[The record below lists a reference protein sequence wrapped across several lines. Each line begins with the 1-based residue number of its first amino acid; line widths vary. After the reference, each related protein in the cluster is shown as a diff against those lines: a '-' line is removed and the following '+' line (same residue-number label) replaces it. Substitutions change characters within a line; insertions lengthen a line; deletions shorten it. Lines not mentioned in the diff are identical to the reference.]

1 MSMRLIWE
9 IREIYII
16 QNDNCYQL
24 QIFLIRG
31 GNLMRF
37 DIIKPI
43 SEDQHY
49 RILDIDGKI
58 INEKDLPNLTD
69 EQLLYLYRTMLFS
82 RTIDEKVLS
91 YQRQGRMLTYAPNL
105 GQEAAQVG
113 SAYAME
119 KDDWLVPA
127 FRELGAWLVRGVL
140 LKNILLYWYGNEW
153 GSHFPEG
160 VKVLPISVP
169 ISSQLQHAAGIG
181 IANNIKGE
189 KNVVVTYVGDGGTS
203 EGDFHE
209 AINFAAV
216 FNAPVIFIIQ
226 NNQYAISTRRAI
238 QTKSE
243 TLAQKA
249 IAYGI
254 PGILVDGN
262 DIFAMYSATKEAID
276 RARNGGGPTL
286 IEAYTYR
293 LGSHTTSDDPTLYR
307 ENEEVEQW
315 KKKDPILRFKK
326 YLLSKNLITEEW
338 DDNLKEELEK
348 IVTTTFEEIEN
359 KSDTEIDDIFK
370 YHYEK
375 MPPQLEEQLKEYK
388 EFLEGGK

>member
-1 MSMRLIWE
+1 MRLIWE

-127 FRELGAWLVRGVL
+127 FRELGAWLVRGVP

>member
-1 MSMRLIWE
+1 
-9 IREIYII
+9 
-16 QNDNCYQL
+16 
-24 QIFLIRG
+24 
-31 GNLMRF
+31 MRF
-37 DIIKPI
+37 ESVKPI
-43 SEDQHY
+43 GETHY

-58 INEKDLPNLTD
+58 INEKDLPNFTD
-69 EQLLYLYRTMLFS
+69 DQLLYLYRTMMFS
-82 RTIDEKVLS
+82 RTIDEKTLS
-91 YQRQGRMLTYAPNL
+91 YQRQGRMLTYAPNI

-119 KDDWLVPA
+119 KEDWLVPA
-127 FRELGAWLVRGVL
+127 FRELGAWLVRGVP
-140 LKNILLYWYGNEW
+140 LKNIFLYWYGNEW
-153 GSHFPEG
+153 GSHMPEG

-169 ISSQLQHAAGIG
+169 IASQLQHAAGIG

-203 EGDFHE
+203 HGDFHE

-226 NNQYAISTRRAI
+226 NNQYAISTKREI

-262 DIFAMYSATKEAID
+262 DIFAMYAATKKAID
-276 RARNGGGPTL
+276 RARNGEGPTL

-293 LGSHTTSDDPTLYR
+293 LGAHTTSDDPTLYR
-307 ENEEVEQW
+307 DQEEVEEW
-315 KKKDPILRFKK
+315 KEKDPILRFKK
-326 YLLSKNLITEEW
+326 YLLNKNLISEEW
-338 DDNLKEELEK
+338 DENLRKELEE
-348 IVTTTFEEIEN
+348 IVVSTFEEIEN
-359 KSDTEIDDIFK
+359 KSDTEIEDIFK
-370 YHYEK
+370 YHFEK
-375 MPPQLEEQLKEYK
+375 MPPQLEEQLREYK

>member
-1 MSMRLIWE
+1 
-9 IREIYII
+9 
-16 QNDNCYQL
+16 
-24 QIFLIRG
+24 
-31 GNLMRF
+31 MRF
-37 DIIKPI
+37 QTVKPI
-43 SEDQHY
+43 GETHY

-58 INEKDLPNLTD
+58 INEKDLPNFTD
-69 EQLLYLYRTMLFS
+69 DQLLYLYRTMMFS
-82 RTIDEKVLS
+82 RTIDEKTLS
-91 YQRQGRMLTYAPNL
+91 YQRQGRMLTYAPNI

-119 KDDWLVPA
+119 KEDWLVPA
-127 FRELGAWLVRGVL
+127 FRELGAWLVRGVP
-140 LKNILLYWYGNEW
+140 LKNIFLYWYGNEW
-153 GSHFPEG
+153 GSHMPEG

-169 ISSQLQHAAGIG
+169 IASQLQHAAGIG

-203 EGDFHE
+203 HGDFHE

-226 NNQYAISTRRAI
+226 NNQYAISTKREI

-262 DIFAMYSATKEAID
+262 DIFAMYAATKEAID
-276 RARNGGGPTL
+276 RARNGEGPTL

-293 LGSHTTSDDPTLYR
+293 LGAHTTSDDPTLYR
-307 ENEEVEQW
+307 DQEEVEEW
-315 KKKDPILRFKK
+315 KEKDPILRFKK
-326 YLLSKNLITEEW
+326 YLLNKNLISEEW
-338 DDNLKEELEK
+338 DENLRKELEE
-348 IVTTTFEEIEN
+348 IVVSTFEEIEN
-359 KSDTEIDDIFK
+359 KSDTEIEDIFK
-370 YHYEK
+370 YHFEK
-375 MPPQLEEQLKEYK
+375 MPPQLEEQLREYK

>member
-1 MSMRLIWE
+1 
-9 IREIYII
+9 
-16 QNDNCYQL
+16 
-24 QIFLIRG
+24 
-31 GNLMRF
+31 MRF
-37 DIIKPI
+37 ESVKPI
-43 SEDQHY
+43 GETHY

-58 INEKDLPNLTD
+58 INEEELPNFTD
-69 EQLLYLYRTMLFS
+69 DQLLYLYRTMMFS
-82 RTIDEKVLS
+82 RTIDEKTLS
-91 YQRQGRMLTYAPNL
+91 YQRQGRMLTYAPNI

-119 KDDWLVPA
+119 KEDWLVPA
-127 FRELGAWLVRGVL
+127 FRELGAWLVRGVP
-140 LKNILLYWYGNEW
+140 LKNIFLYWYGNEW
-153 GSHFPEG
+153 GSHMPEG

-169 ISSQLQHAAGIG
+169 IASQLQHAAGIG

-203 EGDFHE
+203 HGDFHE

-226 NNQYAISTRRAI
+226 NNQYAISTKREI

-262 DIFAMYSATKEAID
+262 DIFAMYAATKEAID
-276 RARNGGGPTL
+276 RARNGEGPTL

-293 LGSHTTSDDPTLYR
+293 LGAHTTSDDPTLYR
-307 ENEEVEQW
+307 DQEEVEEW
-315 KKKDPILRFKK
+315 KEKDPILRFKK
-326 YLLSKNLITEEW
+326 YLLNKNLISEEW
-338 DDNLKEELEK
+338 DENLRKELEE
-348 IVTTTFEEIEN
+348 IVVSTFEEIEN
-359 KSDTEIDDIFK
+359 KSDTEIEDIFK
-370 YHYEK
+370 YHFEK
-375 MPPQLEEQLKEYK
+375 MPPQLEEQLREYK

>member
-1 MSMRLIWE
+1 
-9 IREIYII
+9 
-16 QNDNCYQL
+16 
-24 QIFLIRG
+24 
-31 GNLMRF
+31 MRF
-37 DIIKPI
+37 QTVKPI
-43 SEDQHY
+43 GETHY

-69 EQLLYLYRTMLFS
+69 DQLLYLYRTMMFS
-82 RTIDEKVLS
+82 RTIDEKTLS
-91 YQRQGRMLTYAPNL
+91 YQRQGRMLTYAPNI

-119 KDDWLVPA
+119 KEDWLVPA
-127 FRELGAWLVRGVL
+127 FRELGAWLVRGVP
-140 LKNILLYWYGNEW
+140 LKNIFLYWYGNEW
-153 GSHFPEG
+153 GSHMPEG

-169 ISSQLQHAAGIG
+169 IASQLQHAAGIG

-203 EGDFHE
+203 HGDFHE
-209 AINFAAV
+209 ALNFAAV
-216 FNAPVIFIIQ
+216 FDAPVIFIIQ
-226 NNQYAISTRRAI
+226 NNQYAISTKRAI

-243 TLAQKA
+243 SLAQKA

-262 DIFAMYSATKEAID
+262 DIFAMYAATKEAID

-293 LGSHTTSDDPTLYR
+293 LGAHTTSDDPTLYR
-307 ENEEVEQW
+307 DNEEVEEW
-315 KKKDPILRFKK
+315 KAKDPILRFKK
-326 YLLSKNLITEEW
+326 YLLNKKLITEEW
-338 DDNLKEELEK
+338 DENLKKELEA
-348 IVTTTFEEIEN
+348 IVTSTFEEIEN
-359 KSDTEIDDIFK
+359 KSDTEIDEIFK

-375 MPPQLEEQLKEYK
+375 MPPILEEQLREYK

>member
-1 MSMRLIWE
+1 MRLIWE

-91 YQRQGRMLTYAPNL
+91 YQRQGRMLTYAPNI

-127 FRELGAWLVRGVL
+127 FRELGAWLVRGVP